1 MLFTPDAS
9 KPAQEVLVSRK
20 KNVQIQIH
28 LIISLN
34 NIHVGR
40 VSKTPRHL
48 ALDGKL
54 IFNYFRLC
62 YLENKKRHICNKK
75 LRHSF
80 TQKSFVTIYGI

>member
-1 MLFTPDAS
+1 MLFNPDAS

-28 LIISLN
+28 LI

>member
-1 MLFTPDAS
+1 MLFNPDAS

-62 YLENKKRHICNKK
+62 YLENKKGTSVIKNLDIVLHRNP
-75 LRHSF
+75 S
-80 TQKSFVTIYGI
+80 

>member
-1 MLFTPDAS
+1 MLFNPDAS

-62 YLENKKRHICNKK
+62 YLENKKDTSVIKNLDIVLHRNP
-75 LRHSF
+75 S
-80 TQKSFVTIYGI
+80 

>member
-1 MLFTPDAS
+1 MLFNPDVS

-20 KNVQIQIH
+20 KKVQIQIH

-48 ALDGKL
+48 ALDEKL

-62 YLENKKRHICNKK
+62 YLENKKKGTSIIKNLDIVFHRNP
-75 LRHSF
+75 S
-80 TQKSFVTIYGI
+80 